1 MANARL
7 AAIGLFVLI
16 GGVLAFTTVVLFGRL
31 NLFGETR
38 AAEIVF
44 DGSVNGLGV
53 GSPVTFRGVRVGAVS
68 SVAIAFDPKTHEARI
83 PVKIR
88 LAQSSVILPKAA
100 SKQAGEISRWV
111 AEGLRAEV
119 VPVSLI
125 ADESEIDL
133 DFNRSIPAKLHP
145 ELADLP
151 EIPVN
156 DAAGG
161 QIAQEL
167 STLPLKDLAGNA
179 VQTLQSVKRLSDS
192 LEKDL
197 PVVMDTAMRT
207 SAKATETL
215 GSAQNAIETLQS
227 RIDVTLTGIDRV
239 TGSADRQLNGRGA
252 DLHALL
258 VSSNKAISNARD
270 VLSNVKG
277 MTDERSADRADLD
290 SALNDLSAASASL
303 RGFASDIEQNPRLLL
318 TGRRQ

>member
-68 SVAIAFDPKTHEARI
+68 SVAIAFDPKTHEAHI

-167 STLPLKDLAGNA
+167 STLP
-179 VQTLQSVKRLSDS
+179 R
-192 LEKDL
+192 
-197 PVVMDTAMRT
+197 AMRYRRCRASSDCPT
-207 SAKATETL
+207 RSRKTCQLSWIPRCELRRRRPKRSVRRRTRSRPCRA
-215 GSAQNAIETLQS
+215 GS
-227 RIDVTLTGIDRV
+227 
-239 TGSADRQLNGRGA
+239 
-252 DLHALL
+252 
-258 VSSNKAISNARD
+258 
-270 VLSNVKG
+270 
-277 MTDERSADRADLD
+277 M
-290 SALNDLSAASASL
+290 
-303 RGFASDIEQNPRLLL
+303 
-318 TGRRQ
+318 